1 MLKDIDLTI
10 FDDSGILSIV
20 DCSAYKS
27 FLSENWDY
35 ESIFAHFKAQMNLRS
50 ILVWE
55 CGDGGGP
62 YLVQVSGYL
71 SKKIGFREVTGCIEA
86 KSGRLN
92 FVSYDALTMA
102 AQFED
107 ELLPSNHEA
116 TLAID
121 VLPGTY
127 KIRILQMFDPM
138 KVESIPDG
146 TPHFLIEIISGVCP
160 PWGEAAWISQ

>member
-10 FDDSGILSIV
+10 FDDSGLLSIV
-20 DCSAYKS
+20 DCSSYDS

-35 ESIFAHFKAQMNLRS
+35 ESIQEHFKIQMGLRS

-62 YLVQVSGYL
+62 YLIRVRNYL
-71 SKKIGFREVTGCIEA
+71 SQEVGFREASGSIEA
-86 KSGRLN
+86 KSKELH

-107 ELLPSNHEA
+107 EVLPSKHEVE
-116 TLAID
+116 LAIS
-121 VLPGTY
+121 VSPGVFV
-127 KIRILQMFDPM
+127 IRIVQMFDPTKLDALREGM
-138 KVESIPDG
+138 
-146 TPHFLIEIISGVCP
+146 PHFLVEIIPG
-160 PWGEAAWISQ
+160 ISQPWNEVAWVSS